1 MARKSCFVK
10 LEIEGEIVEE
20 FFGPSFLW
28 QRQQIHFH
36 HLLKLIEAARLHHSV
51 QSLLLIIKPT
61 VIGWA
66 QIEEIH
72 RLLARFHADGKRSYA
87 YLEHADNKSYYL
99 AAGAQRIY
107 LSPATTLELVGLRL
121 EVLYFKK
128 LLEYL
133 GIEPEVVQIGAYKSA
148 AEPFDRE
155 GMSEQS
161 REMGDAILTDL
172 QERMKERIAAN
183 RSVSESQ
190 VQDWID
196 QGPYS
201 AQSCAELGL
210 TDGVYYEDELE
221 KLVENEGPGLV
232 DLPSSKLRTQDSF
245 LRRTL
250 TFYRP
255 QVAYIIANGVIA
267 SGESR
272 SSRGGRSI
280 LGADTLKHLLQAAAK
295 QKRVKAIV
303 LRINS
308 PGGSALSSDL
318 IWREIK
324 RANERKP
331 VIISFGDLAAS
342 GGYYIATAARKV
354 LAAPSTLTGSIGVIG
369 GKLNLQGLFAKVGIG
384 VDGVEKGKRA
394 GYTSLARPFSAEEAQ
409 VVREQMRQFY
419 EELFLEKVAEGRQK
433 SRDSVRQAAEGRVWT
448 GAQALELGLLDEIGG
463 LLEAFEAARVEAGL
477 PETKKARIV
486 TYTKK
491 WSWRSLFSLPFASPV
506 SEERVFAL
514 LVGMWSIR

>member
-10 LEIEGEIVEE
+10 LEIEGGIVEE

-28 QRQQIHFH
+28 RRQQIHFH
-36 HLLKLIEAARLHHSV
+36 HLLNLIEAARLHRSV

-72 RLLARFHADGKRSYA
+72 ALLERFHADGKRSYA

-99 AAGAQRIY
+99 AAGAQKIY

-121 EVLYFKK
+121 EVLYFRK
-128 LLEYL
+128 LLEHL
-133 GIEPEVVQIGAYKSA
+133 GIKPEVLQIGAYKSA

-183 RSVSESQ
+183 RSVNESQ

-196 QGPYS
+196 QGPHS
-201 AQSCAELGL
+201 AQSAGELGL
-210 TDGVYYEDELE
+210 TDGVCYEDEVE
-221 KLVENEGPGLV
+221 KLVQNGGPGLV
-232 DLPSSKLRTQDSF
+232 DLHWSKLQADESF

-255 QVAYIIANGVIA
+255 QVAYIVADGVIA
-267 SGESR
+267 AGESR
-272 SSRGGRSI
+272 SSRSGRSI
-280 LGADTLKHLLQAAAK
+280 LGADTLKHLLREAAK

-303 LRINS
+303 LRVNS

-324 RANERKP
+324 RANEKKP

-369 GKLNLQGLFAKVGIG
+369 GKLNLEGLFGKVGIS
-384 VDGVEKGKRA
+384 VDSLEKGKHA

-419 EELFLEKVAEGRQK
+419 EELFLAKVAEGRRK

-448 GAQALELGLLDEIGG
+448 GAQALELELLDQIGG
-463 LLEAFEAARVEAGL
+463 LLEAFAAARAEAGL
-477 PETKKARIV
+477 PEAKKTRIV

-491 WSWRSLFSLPFASPV
+491 WRWRDLFSLPFGSPV

-514 LVGMWSIR
+514 LSGMWSIR

>member
-1 MARKSCFVK
+1 MAEAQFS
-10 LEIEGEIVEE
+10 
-20 FFGPSFLW
+20 GPSFLW
-28 QRQQIHFH
+28 QKQQIHFH
-36 HLLKLIEAARLHHSV
+36 QLLNLIEAARLHRSV
-51 QSLLLIIKPT
+51 QALILIIKPT
-61 VIGWA
+61 AIGWG

-72 RLLARFHADGKRSYA
+72 RLLARFHSDGKRSYA

-99 AAGAQRIY
+99 AAGAQKIY

-121 EVLYFKK
+121 ELLFFKK
-128 LLEYL
+128 LLDYL
-133 GIEPEVVQIGAYKSA
+133 GIDPEVVQIGAYKSA

-155 GMSEQS
+155 GMSENS

-172 QERMKERIAAN
+172 QERMKELIAAN
-183 RSVSESQ
+183 RSVSASQ

-196 QGPYS
+196 QGPHS
-201 AQSCAELGL
+201 ARSCTELGL
-210 TDGVYYEDELE
+210 TDGVCYEDELE

-232 DLPSSKLRTQDSF
+232 DLPWSKLRTEESF

-255 QVAYIIANGVIA
+255 QIAYIVADGVIA
-267 SGESR
+267 PGRSR
-272 SSRGGRSI
+272 SGRGGHSI
-280 LGADTLKHLLQAAAK
+280 LGADTLKHLLREAAK

-303 LRINS
+303 LRVNS

-324 RANERKP
+324 RANESKP
-331 VIISFGDLAAS
+331 VIISFGNIAAS

-369 GKLNLQGLFAKVGIG
+369 GKLNLAGLFAKVGIN
-384 VDGVEKGKRA
+384 VDAIEKGKRA
-394 GYTSLARPFSAEEAQ
+394 GYSSPARPFSAEEAQ

-433 SRDSVRQAAEGRVWT
+433 SRDSVRDAAEGRVWT
-448 GAQALELGLLDEIGG
+448 GAQALELELLDQIGD
-463 LLEAFEAARVEAGL
+463 LLEAFEAAQEEAGL

-486 TYTKK
+486 TYTQK
-491 WSWRSLFSLPFASPV
+491 WRWRDLFSLPFASPL
-506 SEERVFAL
+506 SQERVFAL
-514 LVGMWSIR
+514 LSGMWSIR

>member
-1 MARKSCFVK
+1 MARKNCFVK
-10 LEIEGEIVEE
+10 VEIEGEVVEE
-20 FFGPSFLW
+20 FSGPSFLW

-36 HLLKLIEAARLHHSV
+36 QLLNLIEAARLHRRV
-51 QSLLLIIKPT
+51 QAVVLVIKPT
-61 VIGWA
+61 AIGWG

-72 RLLARFHADGKRSYA
+72 RLLARFHADGKHSYA

-99 AAGAQRIY
+99 AAGAQKIY

-121 EVLYFKK
+121 EVLFFKR
-128 LLEYL
+128 LLDYL
-133 GIEPEVVQIGAYKSA
+133 GIDPEIVQIGSYKSA

-155 GMSEQS
+155 SMSEHS

-172 QERMKERIAAN
+172 QERMKELIAAN
-183 RSVSESQ
+183 RSVSTTR

-196 QGPYS
+196 HGPHS
-201 AQSCAELGL
+201 AQRCSELGL
-210 TDGVYYEDELE
+210 TDGVCYEDELE
-221 KLVENEGPGLV
+221 KLVEKEGSGLV
-232 DLPSSKLRTQDSF
+232 DLPWSKLRTGESF
-245 LRRTL
+245 LRRAV
-250 TFYRP
+250 TFYHP
-255 QVAYIIANGVIA
+255 QIAYIVADGVISA
-267 SGESR
+267 GMSR

-280 LGADTLKHLLQAAAK
+280 LGADTLKHLLREATR

-303 LRINS
+303 LRVNS

-324 RANERKP
+324 RANESKP
-331 VIISFGDLAAS
+331 VVISFGDMAAS

-354 LAAPSTLTGSIGVIG
+354 LADPSTLTGSIGVIG
-369 GKLNLQGLFAKVGIG
+369 GKLNLEGLFTKVGIK
-384 VDGVEKGKRA
+384 VDAVEKGKRA
-394 GYTSLARPFSAEEAQ
+394 GYTSFTRPFSEEERQ

-433 SRDSVRQAAEGRVWT
+433 SRGSVRQAAEGRVWT
-448 GAQALELGLLDEIGG
+448 GAQALELELLDQIGG
-463 LLEAFEAARVEAGL
+463 LLEAFDTAQKEAGL

-491 WSWRSLFSLPFASPV
+491 WRWRDLISMPFANPLSQ
-506 SEERVFAL
+506 ERVFAL
-514 LVGMWSIR
+514 LSGRWSIR